1 MAIIVDK
8 IQKRRDI
15 ALSCNDLLL
24 KKGIKKL
31 TVAEV
36 AKTAGVSKGSI
47 YDYFENKEDIVF
59 EIIRSHISNYQNE
72 LNSKITSNLT
82 TREKVFLLFGFILDE
97 NDEFKK
103 HQNIYKEYMSIDI
116 SGENE
121 NMCDFDNECA
131 DFFKTILNLFIKD
144 GITKG
149 ELIESSINLV
159 DGLLAV
165 EKGFLIIM
173 WTENKDVK
181 EDFRMFLNTI
191 FNLIEVKNNDK

>member
-8 IQKRRDI
+8 VQKRRDI

-24 KKGIKKL
+24 EKGIKKL
-31 TVAEV
+31 TIAEV

-59 EIIRSHISNYQNE
+59 EIIRSHINNYQKE
-72 LNSKITSNLT
+72 LNEKITSNLT

-97 NDEFKK
+97 NENFEK

-116 SGENE
+116 AGENH
-121 NMCDFDNECA
+121 NMCAFDNECA

-144 GITKG
+144 GINNG
-149 ELIESSINLV
+149 ELIDVSINLIN
-159 DGLLAV
+159 GLLAV
-165 EKGFLIIM
+165 EKGFLVIK

-181 EDFRMFLNTI
+181 QDFRIFLNTI
-191 FNLIEVKNNDK
+191 FDLIEVKK

>member
-8 IQKRRDI
+8 VQKRRDI

-24 KKGIKKL
+24 EKGIKKL

>member
-8 IQKRRDI
+8 VQKRRDI

-24 KKGIKKL
+24 EKGIKKL
-31 TVAEV
+31 TIAEV

-59 EIIRSHISNYQNE
+59 EIIRSHIAGYQEEINA
-72 LNSKITSNLT
+72 KINPDHS
-82 TREKVFLLFGFILDE
+82 TREKVFLLFDFIL
-97 NDEFKK
+97 NDNEEFEK

-116 SGENE
+116 AGECS
-121 NMCDFDNECA
+121 NMCEFDNECGV
-131 DFFKTILNLFIKD
+131 FFKSILEIFIND
-144 GITKG
+144 GIKKG
-149 ELIESSINLV
+149 ELIESSKDLI

-165 EKGFLIIM
+165 EKGFLVIK

-181 EDFRMFLNTI
+181 QSFRIFLNTI
-191 FNLIEVKNNDK
+191 FDLIEVKK